1 MSYFR
6 NLLVAV
12 DQLLNA
18 ALHGWADET
27 LSSRCY
33 RLRRDGVMSWPA
45 NVIDTLFFWQKAHC
59 KSSYESEKERR
70 YLPPELR

>member
-18 ALHGWADET
+18 VLHGWADET

-33 RLRRDGVMSWPA
+33 RLRRDGNISWPA
-45 NVIDTLFFWQKAHC
+45 NVIDTLFFWEKAHC
-59 KSSYESEKERR
+59 KSSYESEQERR
-70 YLPPELR
+70 HLPPEFR